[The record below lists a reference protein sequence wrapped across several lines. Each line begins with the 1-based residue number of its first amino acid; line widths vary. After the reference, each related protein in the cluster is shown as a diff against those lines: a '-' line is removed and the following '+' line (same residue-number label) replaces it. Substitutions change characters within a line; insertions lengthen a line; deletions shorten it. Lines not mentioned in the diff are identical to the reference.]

1 MSVLHRV
8 SVCAAALL
16 ALNATAAS
24 IQTFSFNLPPS
35 SALAQT
41 AATISSF
48 SPTNGSTGTQVAIKG
63 SGFYNGVSSV
73 KFGNGYATYTVDSDS
88 QITATVPSSATTGN
102 IVANI
107 GGSYISSS
115 SGFTVSA
122 NISSFSPTS
131 GLPGTQVVIKGAGFY
146 SGTNSVK
153 FGNGYATYTVNSD
166 SQITAT
172 VPSNATT
179 GNIVVKT
186 SIAQASSST
195 PFTFITP
202 TPSITSVSP
211 TSGPPG
217 TQLIVTGS
225 NLNGASSVK
234 VGNTYLTYAINSTNQ
249 ITATTPTGNFSGPVT
264 VKTSTGTATSSS
276 SFSSAPASISS
287 FSPTNGT
294 IYTQVV
300 IKGTNLINVTSVA
313 FQGADGNPAYGEY
326 TWDSSSQV
334 TATVPTTA
342 RSGPITLSMGDS
354 QVSTSQNF
362 TLPDAGVP
370 ADVPS
375 GSAYVDSPTSAPS
388 GWTSATYW
396 GQSIVDTNQPSSP
409 GSVEIDYMELWCVVS
424 GKNTLMQHDE
434 GTMAGGLYVRDPWY
448 GNNDAHDPMP
458 WSYNAANNST
468 TFTPTTAAD
477 KVWHFYGTAYPRP
490 SFAANTVSSCSVKGR
505 LKITGP
511 VLVQIGAD
519 YWINPTAP
527 HAGLDVNNHQM
538 GVSNWYFASPDWQDV
553 SFP

>member
-1 MSVLHRV
+1 M
-8 SVCAAALL
+8 
-16 ALNATAAS
+16 
-24 IQTFSFNLPPS
+24 
-35 SALAQT
+35 ALAQ
-41 AATISSF
+41 AATVSSF
-48 SPTNGSTGTQVAIKG
+48 SPTSGMPGTKVVIKG
-63 SGFYNGVSSV
+63 SGFYTGTSSV
-73 KFGNGYATYTVDSDS
+73 KFGNGYATYSVDSDS
-88 QITATVPSSATTGN
+88 QITATLPNNATTGK
-102 IVANI
+102 IVVNVN
-107 GGSYISSS
+107 GSLTSS
-115 SGFTVSA
+115 SGSFNVPIY
-122 NISSFSPTS
+122 ISSFSPSS
-131 GLPGTQVVIKGAGFY
+131 GWPGTKIVIKGAGFY
-146 SGTNSVK
+146 NAVSSIK
-153 FGNGYATYTVNSD
+153 FGDGYATYSVDSD

-172 VPSNATT
+172 LPSDAST
-179 GNIVVKT
+179 G
-186 SIAQASSST
+186 SIIAKSSVGKAYSST
-195 PFTFITP
+195 PFSVGGS

-519 YWINPTAP
+519 YWINSTASYG
-527 HAGLDVNNHQM
+527 GLDVNNHQM